1 MNTPHRKTLLEAPL
15 GQSPAI
21 ARCRMAR
28 IELAP
33 GQAAGLHRH
42 PCDVVGYIVSGTIR
56 LQIEGQPEQR
66 LRTGDAFHEPKDTLI
81 PHFDN
86 ASRDELAVFIAAYL
100 LPEDED
106 EVIEML

>member
-66 LRTGDAFHEPKDTLI
+66 LRAGDAFHEPKDTLI

>member
-1 MNTPHRKTLLEAPL
+1 MNPPQRKTLLEAPL
-15 GQSPAI
+15 GQSPSI
-21 ARCRMAR
+21 ARCRMASV
-28 IELAP
+28 ELAP

-66 LRTGDAFHEPKDTLI
+66 LCVGDAFHEPKDTVI

-86 ASRDELAVFIAAYL
+86 ASCDEPAVFIAVYL

-106 EVIEML
+106 QLIEML